1 LARQIKETL
10 TPTTSFMKRILEIHT
25 APYYP
30 IADLV
35 TYTVMPSGNLMNI
48 DPFLFLNHHGYQE
61 YSPHNHGL
69 PFGPH
74 PHRGMET
81 VTIILD
87 GDIMHRD
94 STGNESVIEAGG
106 VQWMT
111 AGRGVLHA
119 EVSSDEFKRTGG
131 PLEILQLWTN
141 LPSRL
146 KMTEPRYIGLQK
158 DKIPAVVM
166 DDGKVTVNVIA
177 GDWQQIPA
185 AFSTLVPLT
194 LRTVF
199 FEQGGKLSVDVAHG
213 ENVLL
218 YVIRG
223 EVLVNG
229 SLARMHQLVQFER
242 DGIGVSMEAQADSIV
257 LFGHAVPLGEPVV
270 AEGPFVM
277 NTAEEI
283 AEAYQDYRDGKFGRW
298 K

>member
-1 LARQIKETL
+1 
-10 TPTTSFMKRILEIHT
+10 MKRILEIHT

>member
-1 LARQIKETL
+1 
-10 TPTTSFMKRILEIHT
+10 MKRILEIHT

-35 TYTVMPSGNLMNI
+35 TYTVMPSGHLVNI
-48 DPFLFLNHHGYQE
+48 DPFLFLNHHGHQV

-81 VTIILD
+81 VTIILE
-87 GDIMHRD
+87 GDILHRD
-94 STGNESVIEAGG
+94 STGHESVIEAGG

-111 AGRGVLHA
+111 AGKGLLHA
-119 EVSSDEFKRTGG
+119 EVSSEEFKRNGG

-141 LPSRL
+141 LPARL
-146 KMTEPRYIGLQK
+146 KMTEPQYIGLQK
-158 DKIPAVVM
+158 DKIPAVVL

-177 GDWQQIPA
+177 GDWQNIPA
-185 AFSTLVPLT
+185 AFSTLVPLA

-199 FEQGGKLSVDVAHG
+199 FQPGGKLSVDVADG
-213 ENVLL
+213 ENVLF

-223 EVLVNG
+223 KVVVNG
-229 SLARMHQLVQFER
+229 SLARMHQLVEFER
-242 DGIGVSMEAQADSIV
+242 DGTGVVVEAQTDSIV
-257 LFGHAVPLGEPVV
+257 LFGHAMPLNEPVV

-277 NTAEEI
+277 NTAQEI
-283 AEAYQDYRDGKFGRW
+283 TEAYRDYREGKFGRW